1 MMEFFI
7 NAFNTLLYQ
16 PLFNALIFLYQIIPG
31 QDFGIA
37 IIVLTIL
44 IKIIFYP
51 LTTKAIKSQR
61 ALAELQ
67 PKIQEIQQKFKQD
80 KQKQVKEMMAFYQ
93 KEKINPFSGCF
104 PLLIQLPILIALFQV
119 FIRGFGPEQMELL
132 YGFVPYPGTINFISF
147 GVLNLGE
154 PNIIMAL
161 FAGIAQFFQSKM
173 LIPKK
178 TKKNRQGEGQMA
190 QFSVIMQK
198 QMIYFMPIFTIFIL
212 LRLPSALGLYW
223 LITALFSAGQQ
234 YLIIKN
240 QNVKIKM
247 KNDNVKLKMDKI

>member
-1 MMEFFI
+1 MDFLI
-7 NAFNTLLYQ
+7 NIFNTLLYQ
-16 PLFNALIFLYQIIPG
+16 PLFNVLILLYQIIPG

-51 LTTKAIKSQR
+51 LTTRAIKSQKT
-61 ALAELQ
+61 LAELQ
-67 PKIQEIQQKFKQD
+67 PKIQEIQQKLKQD
-80 KQKQVKEMMAFYQ
+80 KEKQVKEILAFYQ

-154 PNIIMAL
+154 PSVIMAL
-161 FAGIAQFFQSKM
+161 LAGIAQFFQSKM
-173 LIPKK
+173 LIPKL
-178 TKKNRQGEGQMA
+178 KKQQGREQIA
-190 QFSVIMQK
+190 QVSDIIQK
-198 QMIYFMPIFTIFIL
+198 QMIYFMPIFTVLIL
-212 LRLPSALGLYW
+212 LGLPSAMGLYW
-223 LITALFSAGQQ
+223 LVTALFSAGQQ
-234 YLIIKN
+234 RLVLKKFTLLNKN
-240 QNVKIKM
+240 
-247 KNDNVKLKMDKI
+247 L